1 MTAFDAIRITLD
13 LLAARCDEAKEAV
26 DDKAEVMSRFLSLVL
41 LCALTTGAPAQAT
54 PAAGPAPPGQRAE
67 PARKDT
73 TPGFVIR
80 DQAVIANCAGC
91 HVRDSAGH
99 MERLSYM
106 RKTPEGWESS
116 IRRMVVLQNVRLDP
130 AVARAINKYFSN
142 HQGLAPAEAKPAR
155 FEAERR
161 MIDHQYTAD
170 ARTER
175 TCRACHS
182 LGRVMSQRRTRD
194 EWELLLAT
202 HRAYYPLVDFQ
213 AFRRG
218 GPPPPDSA
226 GAPHPMDIAVT
237 HLARAFPLRTPDWAA
252 WSATM
257 RPPRIEGEWVLAG
270 SEPGRG
276 PFSGR
281 LTVTRSGTADD
292 EFTTRATYQYARGG
306 KVVTREGRA
315 IVYTGF
321 QWRGRSNESG
331 TPADSA
337 WREVVFVEP
346 GWQEMSGRW
355 FRGGYDEF
363 GMDVS
368 LRRLSAG
375 PVLASVYPRALRA
388 GARNQQVTVTGA
400 NLPRETQ
407 AGAVDFGPGV
417 RVEEIVR
424 ADPDSLVVRVA
435 VDSAASVGA
444 RDLFLAGAALRGAAI
459 VYDKVARIKVTPIAG
474 MARVGGAAYPKQYQ
488 QFEAIAYHH
497 GADAKPD
504 TEDDIEIGP
513 VDVSWSLEEYGV
525 TFDDDDVKFVGRIDQ
540 RGLFTP
546 NLDGPN
552 RQRSGNR
559 NNIGDVWVVAT
570 YQPDENG
577 NGARP
582 LKARAHLLVTVPLYL
597 RWEPWKGEP

>member
-1 MTAFDAIRITLD
+1 MARFVPLIALIALSNGA
-13 LLAARCDEAKEAV
+13 LAQVTPPVANP
-26 DDKAEVMSRFLSLVL
+26 
-41 LCALTTGAPAQAT
+41 PAAT
-54 PAAGPAPPGQRAE
+54 PAGQRTPAQ

-80 DQAVIANCAGC
+80 DQAVIASCGGC
-91 HVRDSAGH
+91 HVRDSAGR

-116 IRRMVVLQNVRLDP
+116 IRRMVVLQNVRLEP
-130 AVARAINKYFSN
+130 AAARAVARYLAN
-142 HQGLAPAEAKPAR
+142 HQGLAPAEARPAR

-161 MIDHQYTAD
+161 FIEYQYTAD
-170 ARTER
+170 LRTER

-182 LGRVMSQRRTRD
+182 LGRAIAQRRTKD

-226 GAPHPMDIAVT
+226 GAPHPMDLAVS
-237 HLARAFPLRTPDWAA
+237 HLSRVFPLRTPEWAA

-257 RPPRIEGEWVLAG
+257 RSPNIAGEWVLSG
-270 SEPGRG
+270 KEPGRG
-276 PFSGR
+276 PFNGR
-281 LTVTRSGTADD
+281 LTITRSPTADD
-292 EFTTRATYQYARGG
+292 EFTTRATYRYAGDG
-306 KVVTREGRA
+306 KTITREGRA

-321 QWRGRSNESG
+321 QWRGRSSESG
-331 TPADSA
+331 AHADSA
-337 WREVVFVEP
+337 WREVLFVEP
-346 GWQEMSGRW
+346 GWQEISGRW
-355 FRGGYDEF
+355 FKGGYDEF

-368 LRRLSAG
+368 LTRLGAS
-375 PVLASVYPRALRA
+375 PVLASVYPRALRT
-388 GARNQQVTVTGA
+388 GARDQQVTISGA
-400 NLPRETQ
+400 NLPPNAQ
-407 AGAVDFGPGV
+407 AATVDFGPGV
-417 RVEEIVR
+417 RVERVVR
-424 ADPDSLVVRVA
+424 AAADSLVVRLA
-435 VDSAASVGA
+435 VDSAAPVGA
-444 RDLFLAGAALRGAAI
+444 RDLFVAGAALRGAAV
-459 VYDKVARIKVTPIAG
+459 VYDKVARIKVTPLAG
-474 MARVGGAAYPKQYQ
+474 MARVGGVAFPRQYQ
-488 QFEAIAYHH
+488 QFEAIAYHN

-504 TEDDIEIGP
+504 TEDDVEIGP
-513 VDVSWSLEEYGV
+513 VNVAWSLEEYGV
-525 TFDDDDVKFVGRIDQ
+525 TYDDDDIKYVGTIDQ

-552 RQRSGNR
+552 PRRSANR

-570 YQPDENG
+570 YQQHDDG
-577 NGARP
+577 NGVRP

>member
-1 MTAFDAIRITLD
+1 MT
-13 LLAARCDEAKEAV
+13 
-26 DDKAEVMSRFLSLVL
+26 RFLSLLL
-41 LCALTTGAPAQAT
+41 LCALASGASAQAA
-54 PAAGPAPPGQRAE
+54 PSPGAARPGQKAE

-80 DQAVIANCAGC
+80 DQAVVANCGGC
-91 HVRDSAGH
+91 HVRDSAGR

-106 RKTPEGWESS
+106 RKTPEGWETSM
-116 IRRMVVLQNVRLDP
+116 RRMVALQDVRLDP

-142 HQGLAPAEAKPAR
+142 QQGLAPMEARPAR

-161 MIDHQYTAD
+161 LIDHQYTAD

-182 LGRVMSQRRTRD
+182 LGRVISQRRTRD

-226 GAPHPMDIAVT
+226 GAPHPMDLAVT
-237 HLARAFPLRTPDWAA
+237 HLSRVFPLRTPDWAA

-257 RPPRIEGEWVLAG
+257 RPPNIAGEWVLSG
-270 SEPGRG
+270 KEPGRG

-281 LTVTRSGTADD
+281 LTITKSTTADD
-292 EFTTRATYQYARGG
+292 EFTTRATYRYAGES
-306 KVVTREGRA
+306 KSVTRDGRA

-321 QWRGRSNESG
+321 QWRGRSSESG
-331 TPADSA
+331 APADSA
-337 WREVVFVEP
+337 WREVMFVEP

-355 FRGGYDEF
+355 FKGGYDEF

-368 LRRLSAG
+368 LTRLAAG
-375 PVLASVYPRALRA
+375 PVLAGVHPRALRA
-388 GARNQQVTVTGA
+388 AARDQQVTVTGA
-400 NLPRETQ
+400 NLPRDAQPGT
-407 AGAVDFGPGV
+407 VDFGPGV
-417 RVEEIVR
+417 RVERVVR
-424 ADPDSLVVRVA
+424 ADPDSIVVRVA
-435 VDSAASVGA
+435 VDSAAPVGA
-444 RDLFLAGAALRGAAI
+444 RDLFLAGAALRGAA
-459 VYDKVARIKVTPIAG
+459 VVFDKIARIKVTPLAG
-474 MARVGGAAYPKQYQ
+474 MARVGGVAFPKQYQ
-488 QFEAIAYHH
+488 QFEAIAYHN

-513 VDVSWSLEEYGV
+513 VDVTWSLEEYGV
-525 TFDDDDVKFVGRIDQ
+525 TYDDDDLKYVGRIDQ

-552 RQRSGNR
+552 PQRSGSR

-570 YQPDENG
+570 YNPNGNENG
-577 NGARP
+577 SNARP
-582 LKARAHLLVTVPLYL
+582 LKARAHLLVTVPLYM
-597 RWEPWKGEP
+597 RWEPWKGDR